1 MIDGCRLKRLSD
13 PQHLTPENKRRGLDF
28 STRVP
33 IPGAKG
39 EMIPLAPVVF
49 EGHVMAD
56 PVGGLLWGPSRGRGK
71 AVSSAT
77 RMLALPFFR
86 EAAARADGVCSRAPG
101 SGGGAGPAEPT
112 GAAAET
118 RADQA
123 DDSRWAPPGG

>member
-1 MIDGCRLKRLSD
+1 M
-13 PQHLTPENKRRGLDF
+13 
-28 STRVP
+28 P

-39 EMIPLAPVVF
+39 AMIPLAPVVF

-86 EAAARADGVCSRAPG
+86 ETAARAMVCARGRRDQGGPRGRPNRRGVPQRPGPIQLMIHDGHHQ
-101 SGGGAGPAEPT
+101 AGDALDEPNQ
-112 GAAAET
+112 
-118 RADQA
+118 R
-123 DDSRWAPPGG
+123 